1 MYFEQKNFILVDYL
15 LTMIKDIILYW
26 EQEVR
31 ELDKNEDPTYKE
43 MRTIKKRVMIMLSMR
58 EYDEYLSK
66 EIGDERRDYLLT
78 KI

>member
-1 MYFEQKNFILVDYL
+1 
-15 LTMIKDIILYW
+15 
-26 EQEVR
+26 
-31 ELDKNEDPTYKE
+31 